1 MLVVVKLFLIVIY
14 KLVMSLLSI
23 MEVVSLILEFILVMV
38 IWFMPLV
45 KDLGQWVNILINV
58 LK

>member
-38 IWFMPLV
+38 IWFMPPV
-45 KDLGQWVNILINV
+45 KDLGQWVNILISV

>member
-45 KDLGQWVNILINV
+45 KDLGQWVNILISV